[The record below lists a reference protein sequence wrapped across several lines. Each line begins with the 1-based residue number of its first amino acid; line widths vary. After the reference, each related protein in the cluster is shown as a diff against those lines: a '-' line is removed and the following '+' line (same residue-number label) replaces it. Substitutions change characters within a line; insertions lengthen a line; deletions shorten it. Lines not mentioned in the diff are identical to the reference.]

1 MSEESRRLD
10 QNFVGQI
17 NDFPLDFE
25 VMQLKN
31 VSSLFKPVWIAFLLL
46 ATENIVSDRNGP

>member
-1 MSEESRRLD
+1 MSEESRSLD